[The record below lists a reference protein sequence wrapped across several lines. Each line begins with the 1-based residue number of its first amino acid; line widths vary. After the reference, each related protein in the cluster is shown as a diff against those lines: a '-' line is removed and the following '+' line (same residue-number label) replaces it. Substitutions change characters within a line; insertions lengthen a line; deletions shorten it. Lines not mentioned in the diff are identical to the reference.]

1 MSAHRQRHRAVGR
14 ALLLLLWM
22 SSALCVRGNAQQL
35 LPAATAQPQPQIAA
49 LAERLALQF
58 LAAAKKRPLVLDLT
72 LPNDVPSPLGA
83 WLADQISGHLAQ
95 THPELEVIP
104 RARWTSVRDSVNPI
118 HDRNERFAEFED
130 RAHLL
135 GAQLLVQGNF
145 AAIPGGIGITLLVTD
160 RLAGGDSR
168 FEALA
173 EVPLTAE
180 MTELLSA
187 PLPQRIALQGAFRAS
202 TAGIGSPLCEDCP
215 PPAYTYVARAKKLSG
230 VVIAQVLV
238 STTGSANE
246 IKIVRTPNPA
256 LANAAIHTI
265 RNWRFKPA
273 RNFQGDFVPVI
284 VDVAVSFRLDAFQ
297 QPPTSASNKKF

>member
-1 MSAHRQRHRAVGR
+1 MSAHRSGPCAGGR
-14 ALLLLLWM
+14 AFLVLVWM
-22 SSALCVRGNAQQL
+22 SSTLCVRGNAQQL

-58 LAAAKKRPLVLDLT
+58 LAAGKKRPLFLDLT
-72 LPNDVPSPLGA
+72 LPNDVRCPLGA
-83 WLADQISGHLAQ
+83 WLADQISDRLAQ
-95 THPELEVIP
+95 AHPELEVIP
-104 RARWTSVRDSVNPI
+104 RGRWTSKLEAPNPA
-118 HDRNERFAEFED
+118 HDRNELFAEFED

-135 GAQLLVQGNF
+135 GAQLLVHGNF
-145 AAIPGGIGITLLVTD
+145 AAISGGIGITLLASD

-173 EVPLTAE
+173 EFPLTSE
-180 MTELLSA
+180 MSVLLTS
-187 PLPQRIALQGAFRAS
+187 PIPQRVLLQGAYRAS

-215 PPAYTYVARAKKLSG
+215 PPAYTYVARAKRLSG

-238 STTGSANE
+238 STTGAADN
-246 IKIVRTPNPA
+246 IQVVRTPNSA

-273 RNFQGDFVPVI
+273 RNVQGDFVPVI
-284 VDVAVSFRLDAFQ
+284 VDVAVAFRLDAFK
-297 QPPTSASNKKF
+297 PPTSASNKKY